1 MAVNIHN
8 LIAAINPD
16 VFCDPEKK
24 SEVKAVAKERGYLA
38 AAEKAEVRNS
48 EYMDLESE
56 RLLSNPFKLNG
67 IKNPIEKHSLV
78 YDNFS
83 QGLEPIYFWIVDYIN
98 KEYEDSEKL
107 IDNFTTSVGSAQFGE
122 MGQRTTRM
130 QEEAMKM
137 LGTSGAIVK
146 SILNIIYDLK
156 EFKIRLSTYDDLKS
170 NDRGLRNAGLLSLK
184 QIWLDQVDFAKRG
197 TTSLKQLAVQYDYVT
212 IIDAFMVANS
222 LDDIK
227 KIDLNE
233 RVRRILEQRVSE
245 FEKWIKE
252 SEQELRKRY
261 EIEKVYLKNQV
272 SSVKLYAR
280 WIKPYLKSA
289 KQLEQRATT
298 TASLVN
304 AFNTTLLEL
313 VVLGVGKYKI
323 ENDVNI
329 GLLPKSFKKI
339 KTRKYIPLVIVE
351 FQYRSAPERTQQ
363 GGYGFRG
370 RVEIDFT
377 SYALNDEELKIF
389 KQELE
394 KDDLGDL
401 MQLLEGSTSESL
413 GAIQLDLDEF
423 LDDKK
428 KEEKKESNDI
438 NPFSALFSIFKTEKK
453 KDDGKGISKDT
464 DVERVMRNQALIR
477 ARVDCSK
484 LYGSFKGANEMP
496 GFS

>member
-8 LIAAINPD
+8 LIAAISPD
-16 VFCDPEKK
+16 VFCDPQNK
-24 SEVKAVAKERGYLA
+24 SETKAIAKERGYLA
-38 AAEKAEVRNS
+38 AAEKAKIRDS
-48 EYMDLESE
+48 DYMDLDRE
-56 RLLSNPFKLNG
+56 RLVANPFKLSG
-67 IKNPIEKHSLV
+67 IKNPIEKHSIV

-83 QGLEPIYFWIVDYIN
+83 QALEPIYFWIIDYIN
-98 KEYEDSEKL
+98 KEYDDSEKL
-107 IDNFTTSVGSAQFGE
+107 IDNFVTSVGSAQFGE
-122 MGQRTTRM
+122 MGQRATRM

-156 EFKIRLSTYDDLKS
+156 EFKIRLSSYDDLKS
-170 NDRGLRNAGLLSLK
+170 AEKYKRSAALLSLK

-197 TTSLKQLAVQYDYVT
+197 TTSLKQLAAQYDYVT
-212 IIDAFMVANS
+212 IIDAFMVVNS
-222 LDDIK
+222 LEDLK
-227 KIDLNE
+227 KLDLNE
-233 RVRRILEQRVSE
+233 RVKRILEQRVSE
-245 FEKWIKE
+245 FEKWIRE

-261 EIEKVYLKNQV
+261 EIQKVYLKNQV
-272 SSVKLYAR
+272 NSVKLYAR

-289 KQLEQRATT
+289 KQLEQRATS

-313 VVLGVGKYKI
+313 VVLGIGKYKV

-339 KTRKYIPLVIVE
+339 KTRKYIPIIIVE

-370 RVEIDFT
+370 RIEIDFT
-377 SYALNDEELKIF
+377 SYALNEKELKIF
-389 KQELE
+389 KEELE

-413 GAIQLDLDEF
+413 GAIQVDLDEF

-428 KEEKKESNDI
+428 KEEKEESRDV
-438 NPFSALFSIFKTEKK
+438 NPFGALFSIFKTEKK
-453 KDDGKGISKDT
+453 KDEGKGVAKDT
-464 DVERVMRNQALIR
+464 DVEKIIRNQALIK
-477 ARVDCSK
+477 ARVDCRK
-484 LYGSFKGANEMP
+484 LYNSFKGANEMP
-496 GFS
+496 GFN